1 MAPLNGIMRFQA
13 EDSSIFR
20 LLMGFLKEKGL
31 YETLN
36 SLQLEIGLAEEE
48 LGTDLLYLQ
57 QLVLKGR

>member
-1 MAPLNGIMRFQA
+1 
-13 EDSSIFR
+13 
-20 LLMGFLKEKGL
+20 MGFLKEKGL